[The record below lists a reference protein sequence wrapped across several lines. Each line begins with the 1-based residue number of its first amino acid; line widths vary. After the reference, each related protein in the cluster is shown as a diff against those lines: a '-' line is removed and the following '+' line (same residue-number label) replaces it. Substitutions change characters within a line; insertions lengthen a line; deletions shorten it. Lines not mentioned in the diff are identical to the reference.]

1 MPRVIVLGSG
11 TPFPDTRRWGSSFL
25 VQIGGEWL
33 MFDCGPATTYKM
45 YQAGF
50 KATEVDHLFFTHHHS
65 DHDADYPCFLLT
77 RFDMSIGKENE
88 LKVYGP
94 ELTEQLTER
103 IMGKDTGAYWHD
115 IVART
120 NHPLSLYAYES
131 RGGTPPRKPPKI
143 HARDVTP
150 GTVATGKHWEIS
162 SARVEH
168 VQPYLDS
175 LAYRIDSDEGS
186 IVFSGDTRPCEAL
199 TELARGADL
208 LVMECIRLH
217 DDMADPESAP
227 GKYET
232 STIGAGQTAA
242 DARVKKMLL
251 VHQNHN
257 LDQPEQHT
265 KAIREVGSRYSGTTI
280 WADELMEVP
289 WG

>member
-1 MPRVIVLGSG
+1 
-11 TPFPDTRRWGSSFL
+11 
-25 VQIGGEWL
+25 
-33 MFDCGPATTYKM
+33 
-45 YQAGF
+45 
-50 KATEVDHLFFTHHHS
+50 
-65 DHDADYPCFLLT
+65 
-77 RFDMSIGKENE
+77 MSIGKENE

-186 IVFSGDTRPCEAL
+186 IVLSL
-199 TELARGADL
+199 
-208 LVMECIRLH
+208 IH
-217 DDMADPESAP
+217 
-227 GKYET
+227 
-232 STIGAGQTAA
+232 I
-242 DARVKKMLL
+242 
-251 VHQNHN
+251 
-257 LDQPEQHT
+257 
-265 KAIREVGSRYSGTTI
+265 
-280 WADELMEVP
+280 
-289 WG
+289 